1 MAKCVVAYLLTST
14 NSTISHARYQSRVN
28 VRLGYLISKK
38 LTPDSI
44 KVSKNWLAHSCSLGG
59 FLHSPDL
66 LTVLDE
72 AVTGYRR
79 SVEKYI

>member
-1 MAKCVVAYLLTST
+1 MIKGGRVILSLLTF
-14 NSTISHARYQSRVN
+14 N
-28 VRLGYLISKK
+28 VRLSYLISKK

-44 KVSKNWLAHSCSLGG
+44 KKIKNRLACSYSLSG

-72 AVTGYRR
+72 AVTGYRH
-79 SVEKYI
+79 SVENTFNLVFGKTLFCM

>member
-1 MAKCVVAYLLTST
+1 MVKGSRVILTLLTF
-14 NSTISHARYQSRVN
+14 N
-28 VRLGYLISKK
+28 VRLSYLISKK

-44 KVSKNWLAHSCSLGG
+44 KELKNRLVCSCSLSG

-72 AVTGYRR
+72 AVTGYRH